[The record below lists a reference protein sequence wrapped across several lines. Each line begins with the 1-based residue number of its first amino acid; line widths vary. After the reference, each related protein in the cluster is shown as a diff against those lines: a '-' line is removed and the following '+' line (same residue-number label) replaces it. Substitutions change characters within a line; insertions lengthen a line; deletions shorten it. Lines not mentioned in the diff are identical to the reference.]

1 MYKRQ
6 GLADTAG
13 QVQSA
18 TSGHLVGQ
26 SVSKR
31 PWFIEGRQG
40 VFVGDVHE
48 AVLLAKLLQ
57 TDPSAQPIRFIDFA
71 SPVYDTQGQLRGV
84 LASHS
89 HWRWAGDVLSV
100 ATPKNAAGTQ
110 TEVFI
115 VNKDNDIIFPEQ
127 AVEGQTPPTV
137 ELRSA
142 SHDAF
147 LSWGGATLYLTTMAD
162 VADPVAGTPLGW
174 KVVVRQPMDIV
185 LSSVRHLQAAL
196 LLIMGGGALAF
207 LILAWLGA
215 GYISRPLARLT
226 NIARRIEKGEENVRF
241 PVHGKTLE
249 LKRLSGALS
258 GMANTLLERRRA
270 LEQLNTE
277 LEGRVA
283 QRTAQLMAANE
294 ELRTLVRRDA
304 LTGLPNRFAANER
317 IKEAYAD
324 VRRGVAP
331 YAVLMV
337 DIDHFKHINDSW
349 GHAQGD
355 AVLTRVAGVI
365 LHTLRETDFVARV
378 GGEEFVVVLPR
389 TGPAQALQVAE
400 KIRVAVADTPI
411 EPVGHVTVSVGL
423 TVASPSD
430 EAEDSAVRRADMLL
444 YKAKQDGRNQVASA
458 PPAND

>member
-1 MYKRQ
+1 
-6 GLADTAG
+6 
-13 QVQSA
+13 
-18 TSGHLVGQ
+18 
-26 SVSKR
+26 
-31 PWFIEGRQG
+31 
-40 VFVGDVHE
+40 
-48 AVLLAKLLQ
+48 
-57 TDPSAQPIRFIDFA
+57 
-71 SPVYDTQGQLRGV
+71 
-84 LASHS
+84 
-89 HWRWAGDVLSV
+89 
-100 ATPKNAAGTQ
+100 
-110 TEVFI
+110 
-115 VNKDNDIIFPEQ
+115 
-127 AVEGQTPPTV
+127 
-137 ELRSA
+137 
-142 SHDAF
+142 
-147 LSWGGATLYLTTMAD
+147 
-162 VADPVAGTPLGW
+162 
-174 KVVVRQPMDIV
+174 
-185 LSSVRHLQAAL
+185 
-196 LLIMGGGALAF
+196 
-207 LILAWLGA
+207 
-215 GYISRPLARLT
+215 
-226 NIARRIEKGEENVRF
+226 
-241 PVHGKTLE
+241 
-249 LKRLSGALS
+249 
-258 GMANTLLERRRA
+258 
-270 LEQLNTE
+270 
-277 LEGRVA
+277 
-283 QRTAQLMAANE
+283 LMAANE